1 MSPSSASSIQL
12 QDSSPSRSRS
22 TFPVS
27 ALVAAGGAVL
37 TLILH
42 FTSGPEATLAA
53 SLLGFAATI
62 GATFLTGREEPSI
75 GADSAQ
81 LDALLKEI
89 RTIPA
94 ITPNVRLEINTQNP
108 ALRAFLNSLSK
119 ETRAQVEGFLDRA
132 TRRVRD
138 AESQARPAQ
147 STSATQSAP
156 TAGPAQIATPGTAL
170 KIDAILIDDEESVH
184 MAWKVAAGRAGKTV
198 LTFKSVD
205 EILALPGLSRI
216 PLETRFVVDSSLA
229 QGTKGVVAAK
239 ALYDR
244 GFRNLAL
251 AHPEPKKL
259 LEPMPTWITQV
270 IDKRPQFS

>member
-1 MSPSSASSIQL
+1 
-12 QDSSPSRSRS
+12 
-22 TFPVS
+22 V
-27 ALVAAGGAVL
+27 LVAACGAGL

-42 FTSGPEATLAA
+42 FSSGPDATLAA
-53 SLLGFAATI
+53 SLLGFVATI
-62 GATFLTGREEPSI
+62 GAILATNREEQGSVVEV
-75 GADSAQ
+75 SR
-81 LDALLKEI
+81 LDAFLKEV

-94 ITPNVRLEINTQNP
+94 IAPNIRLELNTQSP
-108 ALRAFLNSLSK
+108 TFRALLTNLSK
-119 ETRAQVEGFLDRA
+119 ESRTQVEGFLERA

-138 AESQARPAQ
+138 SDPSSRPTQPIQTAQVVAPTQ
-147 STSATQSAP
+147 STS
-156 TAGPAQIATPGTAL
+156 PASAL

-205 EILALPGLSRI
+205 DILAIPGLSKI
-216 PLETRFVVDSSLA
+216 PLETRFVVDSHLA
-229 QGTKGVVAAK
+229 QGAKGVVAAK

-251 AHPEPKKL
+251 AHPEPRKL